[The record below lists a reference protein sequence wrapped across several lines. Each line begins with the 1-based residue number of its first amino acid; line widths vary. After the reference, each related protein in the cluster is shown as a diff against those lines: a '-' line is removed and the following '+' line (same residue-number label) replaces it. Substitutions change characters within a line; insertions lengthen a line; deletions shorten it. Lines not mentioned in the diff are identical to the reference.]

1 MLESESALVSSELE
15 SNAFLFCPSEFNFF
29 LLLRCFFR
37 RGSAV
42 AKIIGNNVKKLKKF
56 ASTVKMWVFEETVN
70 GRKLTD
76 IINNDHENVKYLPG
90 HKLPEN
96 VVRLWDGKY
105 FWLIL
110 KVNAWP
116 S

>member
-1 MLESESALVSSELE
+1 ML
-15 SNAFLFCPSEFNFF
+15 FLFCPSEFNFF
-29 LLLRCFFR
+29 LLHCFFC

-56 ASTVKMWVFEETVN
+56 ASTVKMWVFEETIN

-96 VVRLWDGKY
+96 VVRLWDR
-105 FWLIL
+105 
-110 KVNAWP
+110 
-116 S
+116 

>member
-1 MLESESALVSSELE
+1 MV
-15 SNAFLFCPSEFNFF
+15 AFC
-29 LLLRCFFR
+29 

-42 AKIIGNNVKKLKKF
+42 AKIIGNNVTNLKKF

-76 IINNDHENVKYLPG
+76 IINHDHENVKYLPG

-96 VVRLWDGKY
+96 VVRIKDEM
-105 FWLIL
+105 FTH
-110 KVNAWP
+110 
-116 S
+116 